1 MTNILK
7 RFASMFAIIC
17 VLMTCMLPTSV
28 FAVSTDANESGKS
41 VNEVTSKVAYKIGDK
56 ITYDVN
62 EVISHIKSE
71 NQGISDDMAESMVGN
86 YLYVETTGV
95 TDQKDGGVGAWQRV
109 LAQYRGVISGLAGI
123 AAITMIVFFII
134 NFMKLGAAAGNPQ
147 ARSQALMGIIWT
159 GLAAAGCG
167 GVAIFVGF
175 FYNVLL

>member
-1 MTNILK
+1 MKNVLK
-7 RFASMFAIIC
+7 RFASMFAIVC
-17 VLMTCMLPTSV
+17 VLMTCMVPSV
-28 FAVSTDANESGKS
+28 FAVSTEAVESGKS
-41 VNEVTSKVAYKIGDK
+41 VNEVTSKVAYKVGDK
-56 ITYDVN
+56 VTYDIN
-62 EVISHIKSE
+62 EVITHIKNE
-71 NQGISDDMAESMVGN
+71 NTGISDDMARSMVGN

-109 LAQYRGVISGLAGI
+109 LAQYRGVISGLAGV